1 MKRFEL
7 DVTVANRLGLHARP
21 AAALVRRANTF
32 KSDVMLV
39 KDGEEVN
46 CKSVL
51 SLMMLAAGE
60 GTRLRILAMGAEDAE
75 DAVRAIAGMFEERFG
90 EE

>member
-1 MKRFEL
+1 MKRCEL
-7 DVTVANRLGLHARP
+7 DVTVVNRLGLHARP
-21 AAALVRRANTF
+21 AAALVRRANAF
-32 KSDVMLV
+32 KSNVLLV

-60 GTRLRILAMGAEDAE
+60 GTRLRILAEGAEDAE
-75 DAVRAIAGMFEERFG
+75 DAVQAIARLFAERFG

>member
-1 MKRFEL
+1 MKRCEL

-21 AAALVRRANTF
+21 AAALVRQANAF
-32 KSDVMLV
+32 KSNVLLV

-46 CKSVL
+46 CKSML

-60 GTRLRILAMGAEDAE
+60 GTRLRILAEGAEDAE
-75 DAVRAIAGMFEERFG
+75 KAVRAIAQLFAERFG

>member
-1 MKRFEL
+1 MKRCEL

-21 AAALVRRANTF
+21 AAALVRRANAF
-32 KSDVMLV
+32 KSNVLLV

-60 GTRLRILAMGAEDAE
+60 GTRLRILAEGAEDAE
-75 DAVRAIAGMFEERFG
+75 DAVQAIARLFAERFG

>member
-1 MKRFEL
+1 MKRCEL

-21 AAALVRRANTF
+21 AAALVRRANAF
-32 KSDVMLV
+32 KSNVLLV

-60 GTRLRILAMGAEDAE
+60 GTRLRILAEGAEDAE
-75 DAVRAIAGMFEERFG
+75 DAAQAIARLFAERFG

>member
-7 DVTVANRLGLHARP
+7 DVMVANRLGLHARP
-21 AAALVRRANTF
+21 AAALVRQANSF
-32 KSDVMLV
+32 KSNVMLV

-60 GTRLRILAMGAEDAE
+60 GTRLRVLAEGDEDAE
-75 DAVRAIAGMFEERFG
+75 DAAKAIAQLFSERFG

>member
-1 MKRFEL
+1 MKRCEL

-21 AAALVRRANTF
+21 AAALVRQANAF
-32 KSDVMLV
+32 KSKVLLV

-60 GTRLRILAMGAEDAE
+60 GTRLRILAEGAEDAE
-75 DAVRAIAGMFEERFG
+75 DAVQAIARLFAERFG